1 MLQLSH
7 MNYFKSLSKKLGPGI
22 ITGASD
28 DDPSGILTY
37 LQAGVIMGV
46 SSLWTAL
53 LSLPLMYTIQEMCAR
68 IGLVTD
74 KGLMRLIKE
83 HYPKWVLWTITI
95 ISGIVIT
102 INIGADLLAIGVVAE
117 KLTDISRFLWLPLTA
132 ALILSGMIF
141 FSYKKFV
148 KVLKWLTLS
157 LFFYIITVLYINVDW
172 REAILSTVWPANFEW
187 NTTTIILVAAIV
199 GTTISPYLFFWQ
211 AQEEVEER
219 NQIEAK
225 RKSKRFVVTKRELKD
240 LKEDTFVGMLFSN
253 SVMWFIIIAAAHL
266 ARFYGLNEIENFD
279 QAAMALKPL
288 LGDKAFL
295 MFSLG
300 IIGTGLLAI
309 PVLSGSVGYLIAEA
323 FGWREGLNKHFSK
336 AKSFYGV
343 IILSTAVGML
353 LSFSGLD
360 PVQLLVYT
368 GVFYTLITPPLIFI
382 IIRLAN
388 DPKVMGKKT
397 NSFAS
402 NALGWTA
409 FGLISLLIILYL
421 IAEVLK

>member
-1 MLQLSH
+1 MFKK
-7 MNYFKSLSKKLGPGI
+7 NYWKLLTSKLGPGI

-37 LQAGVIMGV
+37 LQAGVVMGV

-53 LSLPLMYTIQEMCAR
+53 ITLPLMYSIQEMCAR

-83 HYPKWVLWTITI
+83 HYPKWLLWSVAL
-95 ISGIVIT
+95 ISCVVIT
-102 INIGADLLAIGVVAE
+102 INIGADLLAIGVVSE
-117 KLTDISRFLWLPLTA
+117 KLTSIPRLIWLPVATV
-132 ALILSGMIF
+132 LILCGMIF

-157 LFFYIITVLYINVDW
+157 LFFYIVTVLYINVDW
-172 REAILSTVWPANFEW
+172 REAILSTIWPTHFEW
-187 NTTTIILVAAIV
+187 NATSIMLVAAIV

-211 AQEEVEER
+211 TEEEAEDR
-219 NQIEAK
+219 NVKEKANGKKHFI
-225 RKSKRFVVTKRELKD
+225 VTKHELKD
-240 LKEDTFVGMLFSN
+240 LKEDTFLGMLFSN
-253 SVMWFIIIAAAHL
+253 GVMWFIVLGAAQL
-266 ARFYGLNEIENFD
+266 GKLYGLGEISNFD
-279 QAAMALKPL
+279 DAALALKPL
-288 LGDKAFL
+288 LGDKAFI

-309 PVLSGSVGYLIAEA
+309 PVLAGSVGYMIAEL
-323 FGWREGLNKHFSK
+323 FGWKQGLNRHFHNAK
-336 AKSFYGV
+336 AFYIAIIGSTV
-343 IILSTAVGML
+343 IGML

-368 GVFYTLITPPLIFI
+368 AIFYTLITPPLIFVI
-382 IIRLAN
+382 ISLAN
-388 DPKVMGKKT
+388 NKKIMGKRV

-402 NALGWTA
+402 NFLGWSA
-409 FGLISLLIILYL
+409 FILISAIVIAYLVLI
-421 IAEVLK
+421 LK

>member
-1 MLQLSH
+1 MKYL
-7 MNYFKSLSKKLGPGI
+7 KILSKKLGPGI

-53 LSLPLMYTIQEMCAR
+53 LSLPLMYAIQEMCAR
-68 IGLVTD
+68 LGLVTD

-83 HYPKWVLWTITI
+83 NYPRWILWVIALV
-95 ISGIVIT
+95 SGVVIT
-102 INIGADLLAIGVVAE
+102 INIGADLLAISVVAE
-117 KLTDISRFLWLPLTA
+117 KLTNLPRLLWLPLA
-132 ALILSGMIF
+132 AGLILFGMVF

-148 KVLKWLTLS
+148 RILKWLTLS
-157 LFFYIITVLYINVDW
+157 LFFYIITVLYINIDW
-172 REAILSTVWPANFEW
+172 REAILSTIWPADFEW
-187 NTTTIILVAAIV
+187 NTTTIMLVAAIV

-211 AQEEVEER
+211 ADEEVEER
-219 NQIEAK
+219 NREKAE
-225 RKSKRFVVTKRELKD
+225 RKLKRFVVTKHELKD
-240 LKEDTFVGMLFSN
+240 LKEDTFLGMLFSN
-253 SVMWFIIIAAAHL
+253 GVMWFIILAAAHL
-266 ARFYGLNEIENFD
+266 SSFYGLKEIENFD
-279 QAAMALKPL
+279 QAALALKPL

-309 PVLSGSVGYLIAEA
+309 PVLAGSIGYLIAEV
-323 FGWREGLNKHFSK
+323 FGWREGLNRHFRQAK
-336 AKSFYGV
+336 AFYAA
-343 IILSTAVGML
+343 IIISTLVGML
-353 LSFSGLD
+353 LAFSGLD
-360 PVQLLVYT
+360 PVRLLVYT

-388 DPKVMGKKT
+388 DKKLMGKKT
-397 NSFAS
+397 NSFTS

-409 FGLISLLIILYL
+409 FALISLLVIFYL
-421 IAEVLK
+421 IAESLK

>member
-1 MLQLSH
+1 MKYL
-7 MNYFKSLSKKLGPGI
+7 KSLSKKLGPGI

-53 LSLPLMYTIQEMCAR
+53 VSLPLMYTIQEMCAR

-74 KGLMRLIKE
+74 KGLMRLIKD
-83 HYPKWVLWTITI
+83 HYPKWVLWVIAI

-117 KLTDISRFLWLPLTA
+117 KLSNISRFFWLPA
-132 ALILSGMIF
+132 ASALILSGMIF

-148 KVLKWLTLS
+148 RVLKWLTLS

-172 REAILSTVWPANFEW
+172 REAILSTFWPAHFEW
-187 NTTTIILVAAIV
+187 NTTTILLVAAIA

-211 AQEEVEER
+211 TEEEVEER
-219 NQIEAK
+219 DQIQAK
-225 RKSKRFVVTKRELKD
+225 NKAKRFVVTKHELKD
-240 LKEDTFVGMLFSN
+240 LKEDTFLGMLFSN

-266 ARFYGLNEIENFD
+266 ARFYGLTEIENFD
-279 QAAMALKPL
+279 QAALALKPL
-288 LGDKAFL
+288 LGDNAFL

-309 PVLSGSVGYLIAEA
+309 PVLAGSIGYLIAEV
-323 FGWREGLNKHFSK
+323 FGWREGLNRRFHR
-336 AKSFYGV
+336 ARAFYGA
-343 IILSTAVGML
+343 IIVSTLVGML

-360 PVQLLVYT
+360 PVKLLVYT
-368 GVFYTLITPPLIFI
+368 AVFYTLITPPLIFI

-388 DPKVMGKKT
+388 DPKIMGKKT

-402 NALGWTA
+402 NLLAWTA
-409 FGLISLLIILYL
+409 FGLISLLVIFYL
-421 IAEVLK
+421 VAQVLK